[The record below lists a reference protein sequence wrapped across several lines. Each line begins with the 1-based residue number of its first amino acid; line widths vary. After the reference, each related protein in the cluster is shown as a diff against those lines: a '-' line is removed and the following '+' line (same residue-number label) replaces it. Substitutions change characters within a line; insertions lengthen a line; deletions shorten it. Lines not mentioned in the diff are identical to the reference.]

1 MTNMTDSNNN
11 STNQNTNTN
20 HNEDCV
26 FCKIIDG
33 TIPAYKVYEDDE
45 TLAFLDIKPNNFGQ
59 TLVIPKDHTEN
70 IYTISPEAL
79 CRVSLTVQKIATAI
93 RNGADVDGINIVM
106 NNEPAAGQVI
116 FHAHIHI
123 IPRLNDD
130 GFKHWESKEYK
141 DGDMKVYQDKIKA
154 EL

>member
-1 MTNMTDSNNN
+1 MTDQNKD

-45 TLAFLDIKPNNFGQ
+45 TLAFLDIKPNNPGQ

-70 IYTISPEAL
+70 IYTIPAETL
-79 CRVSLTVQKIATAI
+79 CRLMIAVQKVSIAV
-93 RNGADVDGINIVM
+93 RNGSDADGINIIM
-106 NNEPAAGQVI
+106 NNESAAGQI
-116 FHAHIHI
+116 IHHAHIHI

-130 GFKHWESKEYK
+130 GLQHWPHRDYKE
-141 DGDMKVYQDKIKA
+141 GDMEVYRDKIKA

>member
-1 MTNMTDSNNN
+1 MTDQTKD
-11 STNQNTNTN
+11 STNQNTNIN

-33 TIPAYKVYEDDE
+33 SIPAYKVYEDDE
-45 TLAFLDIKPNNFGQ
+45 TLAFLDIRPNNLGQ

-70 IYTISPEAL
+70 IYTISPETL
-79 CRVSLTVQKIATAI
+79 CRVTLTVQKVAVAI
-93 RNGADVDGINIVM
+93 RNGSDVDGINIIM

-116 FHAHIHI
+116 FHAHIHV

-130 GFKHWESKEYK
+130 GLTFWPSKEYK
-141 DGDMKVYQDKIKA
+141 EGEMEIYRDKIKA

>member
-1 MTNMTDSNNN
+1 MTDKTTN
-11 STNQNTNTN
+11 STNQDTNNN

-33 TIPAYKVYEDDE
+33 SIPAYKVYEDDE
-45 TLAFLDIKPNNFGQ
+45 TLAILDIHPTNYGH

-70 IYTISPEAL
+70 LYTIPDETL
-79 CRVSLTVQKIATAI
+79 CRVFMTVKKVATAI
-93 RNGADVDGINIVM
+93 RNGTDADGVNLIM
-106 NNEPAAGQVI
+106 NNELAAGQLI
-116 FHAHIHI
+116 YHAHVHV

-130 GFKHWESKEYK
+130 GFKHWPNKEYK
-141 DGDMKVYQDKIKA
+141 DGDMQAYLDKIKA

>member
-1 MTNMTDSNNN
+1 MTDQTKD
-11 STNQNTNTN
+11 STNQNTNIN

-45 TLAFLDIKPNNFGQ
+45 TLAFLDIRPNNFGQ

-70 IYTISPEAL
+70 IYTISPETL
-79 CRVSLTVQKIATAI
+79 CRVALTVQKVAMAV
-93 RNGADVDGINIVM
+93 RNGTDVDGINIIM
-106 NNEPAAGQVI
+106 NNEPAAGQVV
-116 FHAHIHI
+116 FHAHIHV

-130 GFKHWESKEYK
+130 GLTFWPSKEYK
-141 DGDMKVYQDKIKA
+141 EGEMEIYRDKIKA

>member
-1 MTNMTDSNNN
+1 MTDQTKD

-45 TLAFLDIKPNNFGQ
+45 TLAFLDIRPNNLGQ

-70 IYTISPEAL
+70 IYTISPETL
-79 CRVSLTVQKIATAI
+79 CRVALTVQKVAMAV
-93 RNGADVDGINIVM
+93 RNGTDVDGINIIM
-106 NNEPAAGQVI
+106 NNEPAAGQVV
-116 FHAHIHI
+116 FHAHIHV

-130 GFKHWESKEYK
+130 GLAFWPSKEYK
-141 DGDMKVYQDKIKA
+141 EGEMEIYRDKIKA

>member
-1 MTNMTDSNNN
+1 MTDLNTDQ
-11 STNQNTNTN
+11 TNQNTNNN

-33 TIPAYKVYEDDE
+33 SIPAYKVYEDDE
-45 TLAFLDIKPNNFGQ
+45 TLAILDINPTNYGH

-70 IYTISPEAL
+70 LYTISPELL
-79 CRVSLTVQKIATAI
+79 CRVSLTVQKIAIAV
-93 RNGADVDGINIVM
+93 RNGTDADGINIIM
-106 NNEPAAGQVI
+106 NNESAAGQIVN
-116 FHAHIHI
+116 HAHIHV

-130 GFKHWESKEYK
+130 GLRHWPHKEYK
-141 DGDMKVYQDKIKA
+141 EGDKEVYMEKIKA

>member
-1 MTNMTDSNNN
+1 MTDTNNN
-11 STNQNTNTN
+11 STNQNTNNN

-45 TLAFLDIKPNNFGQ
+45 TLAILDIAPTNYGH

-70 IYTISPEAL
+70 IYTISPELA
-79 CRVSLTVQKIATAI
+79 CRLMLTVQKIAIAV
-93 RNGADVDGINIVM
+93 RNGADVDGTNVIM
-106 NNEPAAGQVI
+106 NNESAAGQIVN
-116 FHAHIHI
+116 HAHIHV

-130 GFKHWESKEYK
+130 GLVQWPHKEYK
-141 DGDMKVYQDKIKA
+141 DGDMLVYQNKIKA